1 MVPGARSNEEAARSR
16 PGSRPGGMW
25 FIDSDLFPTA
35 APSVEIFARPPELPT
50 HPASGQQG
58 RRGPQSPLQ
67 ELARHASLDSCP
79 QACDK
84 PGL

>member
-1 MVPGARSNEEAARSR
+1 MVPGARSNEEAARSW
-16 PGSRPGGMW
+16 PGSRPGGIW
-25 FIDSDLFPTA
+25 FIDSNFFPTA
-35 APSVEIFARPPELPT
+35 APSVEIFARPTELPT
-50 HPASGQQG
+50 PPTAGQQG

-79 QACDK
+79 QAGDK